1 MSSLPVTLE
10 DVQLAAAR
18 IGGAVVHT
26 PCLRSETL
34 SRIAKADIWIK
45 FENLQFTASFK
56 ERGALNTLLQLTPD
70 ERKRGVIAMSAGNHA
85 QGVAYHAGRLGI
97 PATIVMPSFTPNTKV
112 EHTRGHGARVVLDGD
127 TLAEAATEAHRLAA
141 AEKLVFVHPYD
152 DPRIIAGQGTI
163 ALEMLQDVPELD
175 TLAVPVGG
183 GGMIAGCA
191 VAARGLKPD
200 MKVIGVESAGYSA
213 MHQLLAGEPV
223 MVGGDTIA
231 EGIAVRD
238 IGKTPL
244 AIARALVDCVLT
256 VDEVAIERAIALSR
270 EKYCSVWHSMRQDID
285 FTATWTFT
293 DGQGN
298 HSSENQAVL
307 VHDTIPPV
315 ITCSAPIVVNAAGP
329 GGVAVPFS
337 VTATDNCSVTSLI
350 SVPASGSNFPIGTTT
365 VNSKARDIALPTGN
379 LSTCS
384 FTVHVKSATEQLQ
397 DLLVAVTG
405 MGPGKS
411 LASKVQ
417 DALDAVRAGNIASAC
432 STLNDFMNEV
442 KAQSGK
448 KLTVAQANSLLTD
461 AARIRAVLGC

>member
-10 DVQLAAAR
+10 DVQRAAAR

-56 ERGALNTLLQLTPD
+56 ERGALNTLLQLTPE

-141 AEKLVFVHPYD
+141 VEKLVFVHPYD

-175 TLAVPVGG
+175 TLVVPVGG

-200 MKVIGVESAGYSA
+200 MRVIGVETAGYSA

-223 MVGGDTIA
+223 TVGGDTIA

-256 VDEVAIERAIALSR
+256 VDEVAIERAIALFLEV
-270 EKYCSVWHSMRQDID
+270 EKTV
-285 FTATWTFT
+285 AE
-293 DGQGN
+293 GAG
-298 HSSENQAVL
+298 
-307 VHDTIPPV
+307 
-315 ITCSAPIVVNAAGP
+315 AAGLAALLAHP
-329 GGVAVPFS
+329 RHFTGRKVGLVLCGGNID
-337 VTATDNCSVTSLI
+337 TRL
-350 SVPASGSNFPIGTTT
+350 
-365 VNSKARDIALPTGN
+365 
-379 LSTCS
+379 
-384 FTVHVKSATEQLQ
+384 
-397 DLLVAVTG
+397 
-405 MGPGKS
+405 
-411 LASKVQ
+411 LASV
-417 DALDAVRAGNIASAC
+417 LLRGLVRDGRIVRLRLMIGDLPGQLARVAGLIGKAGGNIVEVQHQRIFGTASVR
-432 STLNDFMNEV
+432 SPEVEFLIETRDSEHTRTLV
-442 KAQSGK
+442 R
-448 KLTVAQANSLLTD
+448 SLEEKG
-461 AARIRAVLGC
+461 IRVSVS